1 MREREVVDKLLVFVL
16 DIISYMDSEL
26 WHVDGMSRVALSV
39 ALRVTVKHNI
49 NAIAQVT

>member
-1 MREREVVDKLLVFVL
+1 MREVVVKFVVFIL
-16 DIISYMDSEL
+16 DIIVYMDSEL
-26 WHVDGMSRVALSV
+26 WHVNGMSRVALSV

>member
-1 MREREVVDKLLVFVL
+1 MREVVKLEVFVL

-26 WHVDGMSRVALSV
+26 WHVNDMSRVASSA
-39 ALRVTVKHNI
+39 ALHVTVKHNI